1 MPVTPQ
7 RMTAMAE
14 GSGAWCWQRSH
25 QKQLGRPRVD
35 PALEKGIQAQ
45 LRTGK
50 GMLKVARECPALLF
64 WWQQGLWR

>member
-1 MPVTPQ
+1 LTF
-7 RMTAMAE
+7 TAILRASSRV
-14 GSGAWCWQRSH
+14 SGVAADHFAFFDIR
-25 QKQLGRPRVD
+25 
-35 PALEKGIQAQ
+35 AL

>member
-1 MPVTPQ
+1 
-7 RMTAMAE
+7 MTAMAE

-50 GMLKVARECPALLF
+50 GMLKVARECGVGSGTV
-64 WWQQGLWR
+64 QRIKQD